1 MGDDPVILC
10 KSKQE
15 GPQQLLPMD
24 DSPKAAK
31 SFTDSQLELFD
42 CRHGIMI
49 LHLLSTLMFVP
60 SLVAWVQ
67 VCRSLVNYMII
78 IEIRRGLCIGQV
90 FVSIMRPYVFIC
102 SNM

>member
-31 SFTDSQLELFD
+31 RFTDSQLELFD
-42 CRHGIMI
+42 CQHGIMI
-49 LHLLSTLMFVP
+49 LHLLTTLMFVP
-60 SLVAWVQ
+60 SLVAWIQ
-67 VCRSLVNYMII
+67 VCHSLVNYMII
-78 IEIRRGLCIGQV
+78 EIPRGCLCIRQV
-90 FVSIMRPYVFIC
+90 FVSIM
-102 SNM
+102 